1 MREPKLR
8 TVNKAVAPFDLNKFP
23 VKFIDTLAKEIVYML
38 ATKSSMSLE
47 GNEWEQIF
55 AQCIGAE
62 WKPSNVGLDDVIL
75 DNCCWGAKT
84 VFGTANIERQQTVRL
99 ISGRNSPIYS
109 YGIDKLTSEDPNE
122 IGKLVLDI
130 WNERVSAVRQI
141 YKFVRTVVLVKS
153 KDYKDY
159 LVFEF
164 DTIRYDPEL
173 YYFKWNSRMNLEGY
187 EKSTGKHK
195 FTWQPSGS
203 QFTIIEDI
211 PDKRL
216 HISIKKP
223 ERVDKET
230 ILKAVNFDNSWY
242 RIVSDHIGK

>member
-23 VKFIDTLAKEIVYML
+23 NKFIETLAKEIVYMR

-55 AQCIGAE
+55 AHCIGAE
-62 WKPSNVGLDDVIL
+62 WKPSNVGLDDVVL
-75 DNCCWGAKT
+75 NNCCWGAKT
-84 VFGTANIERQQTVRL
+84 VFGSTNIDKQKTVRL
-99 ISGRNSPIYS
+99 ISGRNSPTYS
-109 YGIDKLTSEDPNE
+109 YGIDKITSEDPNE
-122 IGKLVLDI
+122 IGRLVLDI
-130 WNERVSAVRQI
+130 WNERVSAVRQVF
-141 YKFVRTVVLVKS
+141 KFVRTVVLVKS
-153 KDYKDY
+153 KDYNDY

-164 DTIRYDPEL
+164 DTVRYDPDL
-173 YYFKWNSRMNLEGY
+173 YDFKWNARNNLEGY
-187 EKSTGKHK
+187 EKSTRKHK

-216 HISIKKP
+216 HISVKKP
-223 ERVDKET
+223 EKVDKST
-230 ILKAVNFDNSWY
+230 ILKAVNFDKSWY
-242 RIVSDHIGK
+242 RIVSDHIEK